1 VYIDCDTGIEATAED
16 LAFYG
21 ARLVKPGESF
31 SFENDVPLPVAHMR
45 IGAGYVD
52 GYIRHPQRGGG
63 IYMEYHD
70 RPHFHL
76 PRERECGGYLMLG
89 KVLHSDDPKY
99 FDDSPELIKPH
110 YTSQTFAVTGFKIPF
125 GYAVF
130 TGRNVLHNDRSLY
143 FFCSLRLRASHR
155 LAVTFLARTAWF
167 ILSLKTTAP
176 VCCAGAWAT
185 ARTSSGLQTGLLRL
199 SFSMFRV
206 WEFGCFE

>member
-1 VYIDCDTGIEATAED
+1 MYIDCDTGIEATAED

-89 KVLHSDDPKY
+89 KVLQSDEPKY

-130 TGRNVLHNDRSLY
+130 TGRNVLHNDSYLFGAYSVVYSVTENYRCALVFDCFWMSL
-143 FFCSLRLRASHR
+143 CSHCLHFLCGFSRL
-155 LAVTFLARTAWF
+155 
-167 ILSLKTTAP
+167 
-176 VCCAGAWAT
+176 
-185 ARTSSGLQTGLLRL
+185 LQ
-199 SFSMFRV
+199 
-206 WEFGCFE
+206 

>member
-1 VYIDCDTGIEATAED
+1 MLETVFYLYLCIDCDAGIEATAEA
-16 LAFYG
+16 LAFYS

-45 IGAGYVD
+45 IGSGYVD

-89 KVLHSDDPKY
+89 KVLQSDEPKY

-130 TGRNVLHNDRSLY
+130 TGRNVLHNDSYLFGAYSVVYSVTENYRCALVFACFWMSL
-143 FFCSLRLRASHR
+143 CSYCLHFLCGFSRL
-155 LAVTFLARTAWF
+155 
-167 ILSLKTTAP
+167 
-176 VCCAGAWAT
+176 
-185 ARTSSGLQTGLLRL
+185 LL
-199 SFSMFRV
+199 
-206 WEFGCFE
+206 